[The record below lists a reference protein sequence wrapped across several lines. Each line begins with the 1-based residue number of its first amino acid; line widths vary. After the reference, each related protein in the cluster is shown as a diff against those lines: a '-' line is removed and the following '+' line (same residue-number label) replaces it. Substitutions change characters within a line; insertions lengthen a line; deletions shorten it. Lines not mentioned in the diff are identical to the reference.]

1 MRSKI
6 IAIGLVLGT
15 LVSASAFA
23 DEGKGAPSF
32 PIPAAQFK
40 QHVDARQA
48 KARQHMEERA
58 SKLSAAD
65 AQALRAK
72 FNESTAKVRDPALA
86 AVVVV
91 AVTEVE
97 LEVAEKAF
105 QLSGLAAASA
115 AVDMER
121 SLELTP

>member
-6 IAIGLVLGT
+6 IALGLVLGT

-23 DEGKGAPSF
+23 DEGKGRPSF

-65 AQALRAK
+65 AQAMRAT
-72 FNESTAKVRDPALA
+72 FDA
-86 AVVVV
+86 AIARVN
-91 AVTEVE
+91 A
-97 LEVAEKAF
+97 EVAKATAD
-105 QLSGLAAASA
+105 GTVTKEEAHAVRAASPHGA
-115 AVDMER
+115 GGHCEGKDKDKK
-121 SLELTP
+121 S